1 MVLEKLWVYR
11 RWPAVAT
18 LPIGQVHQ
26 LVVTG
31 TNAHPLHIHIQPFQ
45 ITAFSSGATNLD
57 NGYFAVGDWHDTLLT
72 ASAGGGTTVT
82 VRMQTDTFTG
92 KAVVHCHILEH
103 EDEGMMAWFSIT
115 GIENTTY
122 AAATTLEPT
131 CYRGSYTCTA
141 SAGTTCSA
149 NVCTCPN
156 GTPTTA
162 SGSGGTLCESNGNV
176 DCSACSTGYT
186 ISAAAGAGAQTCS
199 ANVCTCPN
207 GTPTTASGS
216 GGTLCESNGNVDCS
230 ACSTGY
236 TISAAAGAG
245 AQTCS

>member
-1 MVLEKLWVYR
+1 MVLLKFWVYR

-45 ITAFSSGATNLD
+45 ITAFSGGANLD

-103 EDEGMMAWFSIT
+103 EDRLVTSVTSRRW
-115 GIENTTY
+115 Y
-122 AAATTLEPT
+122 AAWHPFLGVAVRVRCGENHSKISSEHPSSQL
-131 CYRGSYTCTA
+131 
-141 SAGTTCSA
+141 
-149 NVCTCPN
+149 
-156 GTPTTA
+156 
-162 SGSGGTLCESNGNV
+162 
-176 DCSACSTGYT
+176 TGYKEQHLWLNLFV
-186 ISAAAGAGAQTCS
+186 SHDVQ
-199 ANVCTCPN
+199 
-207 GTPTTASGS
+207 
-216 GGTLCESNGNVDCS
+216 
-230 ACSTGY
+230 
-236 TISAAAGAG
+236 
-245 AQTCS
+245 

>member
-1 MVLEKLWVYR
+1 VVLLKVWVYR

-45 ITAFSSGATNLD
+45 ITAFSGGANLD
-57 NGYFAVGDWHDTLLT
+57 NGYFAVGDWHDTLLA

-122 AAATTLEPT
+122 AAATTLDPT
-131 CYRGSYTCTA
+131 CYRGVFS
-141 SAGTTCSA
+141 SSV
-149 NVCTCPN
+149 N
-156 GTPTTA
+156 
-162 SGSGGTLCESNGNV
+162 E
-176 DCSACSTGYT
+176 
-186 ISAAAGAGAQTCS
+186 SAAVNES
-199 ANVCTCPN
+199 AVNESAVKSSHAN
-207 GTPTTASGS
+207 YVRDASLLVVMWS
-216 GGTLCESNGNVDCS
+216 WLV
-230 ACSTGY
+230 
-236 TISAAAGAG
+236 ISV
-245 AQTCS
+245 